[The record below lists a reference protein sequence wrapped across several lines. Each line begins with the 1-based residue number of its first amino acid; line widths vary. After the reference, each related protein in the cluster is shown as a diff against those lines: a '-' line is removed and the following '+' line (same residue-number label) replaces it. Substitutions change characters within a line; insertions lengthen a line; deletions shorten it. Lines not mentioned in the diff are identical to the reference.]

1 MLHHGSPV
9 STEMV
14 ETSSSQHCFLQ
25 QPPKETPCV
34 ADQDSVSS
42 MENEWSL
49 QKLKER
55 FHEMDIEGLY
65 RRYCERLKHSLL
77 LILLLLFV
85 ANGVILLVL
94 FYLENKSFDKHF
106 EIPVI
111 IGITAAL
118 LLAIFLVLQFSRLLH
133 NFITLVSLFIWLLLL
148 GGGLG
153 FMFSQRHLKL
163 PYNDV
168 GYFFIITLV
177 SYTMLPFSRRY
188 AVIAGVLTCLSYLVP
203 ALIISILDNT
213 FVVTDFIANIF
224 ILLSVNLAGMYHKYF
239 VDIAHRRT
247 FLDTRHC
254 IESRIKLEREREQQE
269 RLLLSVLPAH
279 LAKEMK
285 EEMMGRVTG
294 TSLHHSTS
302 TCFHSMYIKR
312 HLNVSILYADIVGFT
327 TLASECTPAELV
339 RTLNELFGKFDQIAE
354 KNNCMRIKI
363 LGDCYYCVSGLP
375 DPIPDHAKNCVKMG
389 LEICDAIKKVAWA
402 TGVDINMRVGVH
414 TGNVLCGVIGL
425 HKWQYDVWS
434 HHVTLANH
442 MESGGR
448 PGRVHITKATLD
460 ELQGYY
466 KVEPGDGHLRDD
478 YLKENNVETFFVIDP
493 KARNRVTPHMS
504 QHRKLARD
512 NKQRAS
518 VRMTRYLS
526 TWGAHKPFQDL
537 PDISRN
543 RNIYL
548 TPESPRPTSPTAH
561 PDQVHVNVIRINS
574 VPCSD
579 ISASVQPCALE
590 DQINERMEQ
599 AIDGIT
605 THKQWI
611 KSPDMHRLTLGFK
624 NPEWQEKYRE
634 MKVPMFKF
642 NVLCAFMIFVTMAI
656 VHFTVLPKTPILIWS
671 YLLSAVTLLLV
682 LFISFAE
689 NIQCYKKHRH
699 PTFNFLASMTSK
711 FWWLRRCL
719 ALLVLMTILTVAATS
734 VLDCGRSRSFGLHSN
749 GSGTDPTPSMPQCPN
764 STSASCVHVSP
775 YFFLSYLLGML
786 SCMVFLQT
794 GFSVK
799 LVGLT
804 LALVVYSI
812 LIHHTHA
819 WVFDG
824 FDCMYTNM
832 SKDNFYI
839 ELHQRGTIYLVVLY
853 ITILVIDRQVEYT
866 SRMDFLW
873 KTKCKREGEEVETME
888 NLNKVLVE
896 NVMPVHVADH
906 FLSSSARSSRELY
919 SQSYEFV
926 CVMFASIPNFKEFY
940 VETDVNKEGLECLRL
955 LNEIIADFDELLSKP
970 KFSHVEKIKTIGS
983 TYMAA
988 TGLTSTTGQQGVS
1001 YPEKLHL
1008 MGNMVDFALAL
1019 VQKLHLINKHS
1030 FNDFKLRIGINHGPV
1045 IAGVI
1050 GARKPQYDI
1059 WGNSVNVASRMEST
1073 GVMGCIQVTEES
1085 AQFLTELNYQCE
1097 CRGLIDVKG
1106 KGKLKTYLI
1115 DTSMA
1120 TGMQHMANYSHRMSL
1135 E

>member
-1 MLHHGSPV
+1 
-9 STEMV
+9 
-14 ETSSSQHCFLQ
+14 
-25 QPPKETPCV
+25 
-34 ADQDSVSS
+34 
-42 MENEWSL
+42 
-49 QKLKER
+49 
-55 FHEMDIEGLY
+55 
-65 RRYCERLKHSLL
+65 
-77 LILLLLFV
+77 
-85 ANGVILLVL
+85 
-94 FYLENKSFDKHF
+94 
-106 EIPVI
+106 
-111 IGITAAL
+111 
-118 LLAIFLVLQFSRLLH
+118 
-133 NFITLVSLFIWLLLL
+133 
-148 GGGLG
+148 
-153 FMFSQRHLKL
+153 
-163 PYNDV
+163 
-168 GYFFIITLV
+168 
-177 SYTMLPFSRRY
+177 
-188 AVIAGVLTCLSYLVP
+188 
-203 ALIISILDNT
+203 
-213 FVVTDFIANIF
+213 
-224 ILLSVNLAGMYHKYF
+224 
-239 VDIAHRRT
+239 
-247 FLDTRHC
+247 
-254 IESRIKLEREREQQE
+254 
-269 RLLLSVLPAH
+269 
-279 LAKEMK
+279 
-285 EEMMGRVTG
+285 
-294 TSLHHSTS
+294 
-302 TCFHSMYIKR
+302 
-312 HLNVSILYADIVGFT
+312 
-327 TLASECTPAELV
+327 
-339 RTLNELFGKFDQIAE
+339 
-354 KNNCMRIKI
+354 MRIKI

-460 ELQGYY
+460 ELQGHY

-512 NKQRAS
+512 HKQRAS

-543 RNIYL
+543 RNSYL
-548 TPESPRPTSPTAH
+548 MPESPRPTSPTAH
-561 PDQVHVNVIRINS
+561 PDQVHVNVIRINC

-579 ISASVQPCALE
+579 ISGSVQPCALE

-599 AIDGIT
+599 AIEGIT

-656 VHFTVLPKTPILIWS
+656 VHFTVLPPTPILIWS
-671 YLLSAVTLLLV
+671 YLLSTFTLLLV
-682 LFISFAE
+682 LFLSFAE
-689 NIQCYKKHRH
+689 NIQCNKKHRH
-699 PTFNFLASMTSK
+699 PTFSFLASMTSK
-711 FWWLRRCL
+711 YWWLRRCL
-719 ALLVLMTILTVAATS
+719 ALLVLITILTVAATS
-734 VLDCGRSRSFGLHSN
+734 ILDCGQSRSFGLHSN
-749 GSGTDPTPSMPQCPN
+749 GSGTDPTPSMPRCPN
-764 STSASCVHVSP
+764 STSASCVQVSP
-775 YFFLSYLLGML
+775 
-786 SCMVFLQT
+786 
-794 GFSVK
+794 
-799 LVGLT
+799 
-804 LALVVYSI
+804 
-812 LIHHTHA
+812 
-819 WVFDG
+819 
-824 FDCMYTNM
+824 
-832 SKDNFYI
+832 
-839 ELHQRGTIYLVVLY
+839 
-853 ITILVIDRQVEYT
+853 
-866 SRMDFLW
+866 
-873 KTKCKREGEEVETME
+873 
-888 NLNKVLVE
+888 
-896 NVMPVHVADH
+896 
-906 FLSSSARSSRELY
+906 ELY

-1085 AQFLTELNYQCE
+1085 AQFLTELNYHCE